1 MSAVEALKAARAA
14 GLRLDLDGGDI
25 VVEAPSRPPRA
36 VLDLL
41 VRYKATI
48 IRDGLLIRDG
58 EMLLQER
65 AAIIE
70 HDGGA
75 PREWA
80 EALARLDPA
89 SPLGDVPPKR
99 WVQFIDDCGHFIDNG
114 WAHRAAELGWTPFDL
129 FGCDRSRPYARV
141 GRCGL
146 LWLLEGRTL
155 RVLTADTAVIN
166 TVSGSS
172 LTFYRRPHEP
182 GQVLPWEL
190 ALTSPNFGIVSWSE
204 KRRTKMTKEYLSWV
218 ASRKQAGED
227 IDVETCEIGCWWAD
241 YEYPYGTRPENDER
255 MNVMYTTKSITL
267 CAARTAMVG
276 SARVI
281 YRCLR

>member
-1 MSAVEALKAARAA
+1 MSATEALKAARAA

-25 VVEAPSRPPRA
+25 VVEAPSPPPRA

-48 IRDGLLIRDG
+48 IKDRLLIRDE

-89 SPLGDVPPKR
+89 APPGDVPPKR

-114 WAHRAAELGWTPFDL
+114 WDQRAAELGWTPFDL
-129 FGCDRSRPYARV
+129 FGCDRYKPFARV

-146 LWLLEGRTL
+146 LWLLDGRHL
-155 RVLTADTAVIN
+155 RILTTDTAVIN
-166 TVSGSS
+166 TPKGSS
-172 LTFYRRPHEP
+172 LTFYRRPREP
-182 GQVLPWEL
+182 GQILAWEF
-190 ALTSPNFGIVSWSE
+190 AP
-204 KRRTKMTKEYLSWV
+204 
-218 ASRKQAGED
+218 
-227 IDVETCEIGCWWAD
+227 
-241 YEYPYGTRPENDER
+241 
-255 MNVMYTTKSITL
+255 
-267 CAARTAMVG
+267 
-276 SARVI
+276 
-281 YRCLR
+281 

>member
-1 MSAVEALKAARAA
+1 MSATEALKAARAA

-25 VVEAPSRPPRA
+25 VVEAPSPPPRA

-48 IRDGLLIRDG
+48 IKDRLLIRDE

-89 SPLGDVPPKR
+89 APPGDVPPKR
-99 WVQFIDDCGHFIDNG
+99 WVQFIDDCGHLIDNG
-114 WAHRAAELGWTPFDL
+114 WDQRAAELGWTPFDL
-129 FGCDRSRPYARV
+129 FGCDRYKPFARV

-146 LWLLEGRTL
+146 LWLLDGRHL
-155 RVLTADTAVIN
+155 RILTTDTAVIN
-166 TVSGSS
+166 TPKGSS
-172 LTFYRRPHEP
+172 LTFYRRPREP
-182 GQVLPWEL
+182 GQILAWEF
-190 ALTSPNFGIVSWSE
+190 AP
-204 KRRTKMTKEYLSWV
+204 
-218 ASRKQAGED
+218 
-227 IDVETCEIGCWWAD
+227 
-241 YEYPYGTRPENDER
+241 
-255 MNVMYTTKSITL
+255 
-267 CAARTAMVG
+267 
-276 SARVI
+276 
-281 YRCLR
+281 